1 MRVAIATATLVLI
14 GLIWFSWDR
23 LAPELRSGS
32 AGEVAS
38 TPADDVAGAP
48 PPSVDEVEAASP
60 PPVPEMPDERYSTA
74 SQATP
79 GDGSRVHVVRQGETL
94 WSIAVEHYDDGHRA
108 RAIYE
113 ANRDQIGDPANLR
126 EGQELILP

>member
-1 MRVAIATATLVLI
+1 M
-14 GLIWFSWDR
+14 D
-23 LAPELRSGS
+23 EL
-32 AGEVAS
+32 
-38 TPADDVAGAP
+38 
-48 PPSVDEVEAASP
+48 EAASP

-74 SQATP
+74 SQTTP
-79 GDGSRVHVVRQGETL
+79 GDEPRVHVVRPGETL

-126 EGQELILP
+126 EGQRSILP